1 MSRVGVAGF
10 PARGSVLL
18 VDNRDLI
25 HVGLRV
31 VLQRQ
36 DWVTQILATGRGA
49 EAVRL
54 AVRHQPRLA
63 LVDLFV
69 GHEFGTEICAAIRRA
84 APAVRVLLTS
94 TARSITPH
102 AARAAGASGFVPKEG
117 SATELMNT
125 LRAVATGMNPFT
137 WRPEVVR
144 AGLTERQQ
152 QILDLMAQGATNR
165 TIAQAL
171 GLTLDKV
178 KHHTTSI
185 YRRLDVRNRAAA
197 VHHGQRLGLVP
208 IDVRVPQRHT
218 AAAAAPRPLQR
229 AA

>member
-1 MSRVGVAGF
+1 VSRVGVADF
-10 PARGSVLL
+10 PIRGSVLL

-36 DWVTQILATGRGA
+36 DWVTRIIGARRGA
-49 EAVRL
+49 DAVRL
-54 AVRHQPRLA
+54 AARDQPRLA

-69 GHEFGTEICAAIRRA
+69 GEEFGTEICAAIRRE

-94 TARSITPH
+94 TSRSITQH
-102 AARAAGASGFVPKEG
+102 AARAAGASGFVPKDC
-117 SATELMNT
+117 SATELMDT
-125 LRAVATGMNPFT
+125 IRAVATGANPFG

-144 AGLTERQQ
+144 AGLSERQQ

-171 GLTLDKV
+171 GLSVDTV

-208 IDVRVPQRHT
+208 SDVRVPQRHT
-218 AAAAAPRPLQR
+218 ATAAPPRPLQR